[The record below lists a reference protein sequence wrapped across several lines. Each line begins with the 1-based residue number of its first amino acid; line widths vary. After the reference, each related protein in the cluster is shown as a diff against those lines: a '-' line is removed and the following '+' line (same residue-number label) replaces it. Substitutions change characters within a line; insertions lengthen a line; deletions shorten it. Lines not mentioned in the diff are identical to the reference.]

1 MLRRALPWLLLLL
14 LAGGGAWLLRG
25 GGEGGAELVPDVA
38 PAPPVA
44 PAAGSAAPSLSAQ
57 APERAPKPA
66 PVRVAAPTVDPRQL
80 PVGSLSVLPLGPDDQ
95 PIPCDLVTVS
105 VEPGKGARAWHVQPL
120 MVPDRQTQ
128 VWSSARVFAGP
139 VKVRV
144 WGDTIVPVEV
154 EAVVGAE
161 AAPPLRVHVDRAGMI
176 EYEVS
181 TYRDEPLGEVTLQ
194 LTGAGGRAVPAYWQ
208 VRTETVLTQP
218 RLAREVVQ
226 GPQGVVFGVPPGTYR
241 LRATSPAGEWE
252 EAAVTVEPE
261 GRHPVAIKVRR

>member
-1 MLRRALPWLLLLL
+1 MRRALPWLLLLL
-14 LAGGGAWLLRG
+14 LAAGGAWLLRG
-25 GGEGGAELVPDVA
+25 GPQADPGLDEAGAPQPVA
-38 PAPPVA
+38 PAPVGQARPGLEA
-44 PAAGSAAPSLSAQ
+44 AAPTRAPAPLPRPAAG
-57 APERAPKPA
+57 
-66 PVRVAAPTVDPRQL
+66 PVVDPRNL
-80 PVGSLSVLPLGPDDQ
+80 PVGPLSVLPLGPDDE
-95 PIPCDLVTVS
+95 PIACDLLTVS

-120 MVPDRQTQ
+120 LKPDRQTQ
-128 VWSSARVFAGP
+128 VWSAERIFAGP

-144 WGDTIVPVEV
+144 WGDSIVPVEV
-154 EAVVGAE
+154 ETVVGPDGG
-161 AAPPLRVHVDRAGMI
+161 PPLRVHVDRAGLI

-194 LTGAGGRAVPAYWQ
+194 LTGPGGRAVQAYWQ

-226 GPQGVVFGVPPGTYR
+226 GPQGVVFGVPPGSYR

-252 EAAVTVEPE
+252 EATVSVEAQ